1 MHVWQ
6 NVAAPD
12 SHFSGYEADDGEDG
26 EGDEGR
32 RGSNE
37 NDRNWAEAGILD
49 LEKDRFFF
57 GRKKYFQKSIC
68 RRVLIDVCRERG

>member
-1 MHVWQ
+1 LSLGDVHVWQ

-49 LEKDRFFF
+49 LAKRSIFFLVEKNISRNQFVDGF
-57 GRKKYFQKSIC
+57 
-68 RRVLIDVCRERG
+68 